1 MATATAKL
9 VSAELAA
16 DVSANAADAPPRR
29 WFYTQDGERYGPITG
44 PELRAA
50 AQLKFLGPAD
60 HVRCGDSGSW
70 VQARDVRGLFDF
82 HRPCTNARAHHS
94 SRDTT

>member
-1 MATATAKL
+1 MAATTAKL
-9 VSAELAA
+9 VSAALAA
-16 DVSANAADAPPRR
+16 DVSAGTATAPPRR

-50 AQLKFLGPAD
+50 AQLKFLGPGD

-70 VQARDVRGLFDF
+70 VRARDICGLFDF
-82 HRPCTNARAHHS
+82 HPPCTDTRAHHS
-94 SRDTT
+94 SHDTT